1 MSALPK
7 PIAVITGGEGDLA
20 IVLAAQLAEAGF
32 SVLAPG
38 HRELDVTS
46 SASVDTFFEAQ
57 ERVDL
62 LINNAGITRDG
73 LFLKQSPDDWNVVID
88 TNLKGAQ
95 LCSRAAAGLMM
106 RARCG
111 HIINVGSYSGIR
123 PPHGQ
128 TAYAAS
134 KAGLIGLTKSY
145 ALELGKRNIR
155 TNCVLPGFLETR
167 MTAPLSDAVKE
178 AARAKHALG
187 RFNTVEEAARFIVFL
202 HSSPHLSG
210 QVFQLDSRV

>member
-1 MSALPK
+1 MSTHPK
-7 PIAVITGGEGDLA
+7 PVAIVTGGEGDLA
-20 IVLAAQLAEAGF
+20 IILAEQLTESGF
-32 SVLAPG
+32 HVLAPG
-38 HRELDVTS
+38 RKELNVTS
-46 SASVDTFFEAQ
+46 SESVETFFDAQ
-57 ERVDL
+57 NRVDL
-62 LINNAGITRDG
+62 LVNNAGITRDG
-73 LFLKQSPDDWNVVID
+73 LLLKQTPQEWSTVID

-95 LCSRAAAGLMM
+95 LCSQAAAVLMM

-111 HIINVGSYSGIR
+111 HIVNIGSYSAIK
-123 PPHGQ
+123 PPLGQ

-155 TNCVLPGFLETR
+155 ANCVLPSFLETR
-167 MTAPLSDAVKE
+167 MTAPLSDAARE
-178 AARAKHALG
+178 AAKGKHALG

-202 HSSPHLSG
+202 QTSPHLSG